1 MLGPQDFSHRC
12 QRLIEI
18 MSCSDLESMNAAL
31 LTTWQGHSRLNA
43 SGGHIDVDSRVQ
55 ASRFSDEEKMMIRD
69 FTTYL
74 VDDILTKV
82 DRASMG
88 VSLEARVP
96 LLDHR
101 VAELAWGL
109 PLSSKIDRGNGKH
122 ILRDILSRHVP
133 VKLFDRPKTGF
144 SIPLATWLR
153 GPLREWADATLADGS
168 LEDVGLDPTI
178 VKQVWET
185 FLQGESASK
194 NGIWSM
200 LMLSGWLQARAEN
213 AS

>member
-1 MLGPQDFSHRC
+1 
-12 QRLIEI
+12 
-18 MSCSDLESMNAAL
+18 MNAAL
-31 LTTWQGHSRLNA
+31 LSTWQGHFRLNA
-43 SGGHIDVDSRVQ
+43 SPAHLDVDSRIQ
-55 ASRFSDEEKMMIRD
+55 GSHFSDEEKMMLRD

-109 PLSSKIDRGNGKH
+109 PLSSKIDRGNGKY

-133 VKLFDRPKTGF
+133 VDLFDRPKMGF

-153 GPLREWADATLADGS
+153 GPLREWAEATLADGS
-168 LEDVGLDPTI
+168 LEDVGLDPRI
-178 VKQVWET
+178 IKQVWDD
-185 FLQGESASK
+185 LLRGDSASK
-194 NGIWSM
+194 NGIWSI
-200 LMLSGWLQARAEN
+200 L
-213 AS
+213 